1 MIQTTRGYS
10 SIKHR
15 VLHFFCKDGSPAT
28 STAAAIIA
36 NLIDQLVAELKSLFT
51 ILNTA
56 REKNAK
62 STHCTD
68 FATLWTIF
76 LDMVRQF
83 PTRII
88 VFVDAL
94 DECTAQRSDFLNAL
108 TSLPAEVDVRFCVTS
123 RNYPDI
129 MKAFTECLDIRTA
142 EMTPEDDITR
152 YLEDSVDKHEEL
164 HSHREEIL
172 EKVPRRG
179 AGMFRYAVL
188 IIGEL
193 LSSPCVNISKTLES
207 PPATLNEMYERIL
220 LRLDA
225 DTARDIWAGRK
236 QRKRILQWVCMAKRP
251 LNAEELAW
259 GCLLDV
265 DAIDEHFEPA
275 SYKIQPDKV
284 LEICGPL
291 LEIVGGRVHFTHLSA
306 KEFLLS
312 KPEDLYTQDKTE
324 RDRVAGYLVNATH
337 AHISIAMI
345 GGP

>member
-1 MIQTTRGYS
+1 METLIRCRTWLNPLQNADAELKNNLKDKTEGTCTWILGMKEFNSIIEDKQRQHLWIHGQPGKSPAHNSEVILLTFLSTTGAGKSVLSSSMVQAMRDYS

-36 NLIDQLVAELKSLFT
+36 NLIDQLVKLTLKSLFT
-51 ILNTA
+51 ILKTA
-56 REKNAK
+56 RQNNAT
-62 STHCTD
+62 SIHCTD
-68 FATLWTIF
+68 FATLWAIF

-94 DECTAQRSDFLNAL
+94 DECTVQRSDFLNAL

-129 MKAFTECLDIRTA
+129 KKAFAERLDIRTA

-188 IIGEL
+188 IIDEL
-193 LSSPCVNISKTLES
+193 LSSCVNISKTLES
-207 PPATLNEMYERIL
+207 PPATLNEC
-220 LRLDA
+220 
-225 DTARDIWAGRK
+225 T
-236 QRKRILQWVCMAKRP
+236 
-251 LNAEELAW
+251 NAF
-259 GCLLDV
+259 CSD
-265 DAIDEHFEPA
+265 
-275 SYKIQPDKV
+275 
-284 LEICGPL
+284 
-291 LEIVGGRVHFTHLSA
+291 
-306 KEFLLS
+306 
-312 KPEDLYTQDKTE
+312 
-324 RDRVAGYLVNATH
+324 
-337 AHISIAMI
+337 
-345 GGP
+345 